1 MATEDKLREYLKRA
15 IVELA
20 ETRQRL
26 SDSDDRRHEPIAI
39 VGMACRYPGGVTSP
53 EELWDLV
60 AAGGDAIGEM
70 PADRGWDVE
79 GLYDPDPEAMGK
91 SYARHGGFLYDAG
104 DFDTAFFGMSPRSA
118 LATDPQH
125 RLVLET
131 SWEVFERAGIDPAT
145 LRGSLTGVYVGNMY
159 SDYSSR
165 FTDGAVPEGVEGTLL
180 VSSAPSVLP
189 GRVSY
194 TFGLEGPSISV
205 DTACSSSLVAIHL
218 AVQALRRGECTMAL
232 AGGVTVMATPD
243 SFVEFSRQRALAAD
257 GRCKSFSADADGV
270 AWAEGAG
277 ILLLERL
284 SDARRNGRRVL
295 AVIRGSAVNQDG
307 ASNGLTAPNGPAQ
320 EKVVEQALA
329 DSRLDTRDID
339 AVEAHGTGTRLG
351 DPIEAGA
358 LLATYGQGRS
368 KDGPLWLGSV
378 KSNIGHSQA
387 AAGVAGMIKMVLA
400 MRHGVLPRTL
410 HVEDANTQFTQDVR
424 PDHADGIR
432 LLTSARRWFR
442 EGHPR
447 RAGVSSFGIGGTN
460 AHIILEEAPE
470 QPEPPIQPPAVA
482 GAPHAW
488 LLSARTATS
497 LREQAARLHRL
508 VSADPAMTPADV
520 AHALATRRARFEHR
534 AVIVGH
540 DREAL
545 LARLGGHL
553 QDEWITGTAPDRP
566 RLAFLFTG
574 QGGQRAGMGRE
585 LAAAS
590 PVFAAALDEV
600 CAALDRYLDR
610 PLLQVMWAEPG
621 TPDAALLNKTRYTQP
636 ALFAYEVAAYRLLE
650 SLGVTPDFV
659 AGHSVGEFA
668 AAHVSGVWSLADAA
682 RLIAARGRLMQA
694 LDVPGAMV
702 AIEASVD
709 EVRPGLTGQ
718 VGLAAVNGPASVV
731 VSGPEEATLAVG
743 ARWRELGRRTR
754 RLPVSHAFHS
764 ALMEP
769 MLAAFEAELRTVLFT
784 EPQFQ
789 AATNLGAD
797 ATWTQPS
804 YWLDQIRHAVLFQP
818 MIARLEAEGVR
829 AFLEVGPEAVLAG
842 MAHDCVTG
850 PGTVIASLHRRQ
862 RPEPDSLIDCLARVA
877 VAGVPVDWAALSGG
891 GAHVELPTYAFD
903 RERFWLSSLLRTG
916 DVTAAGLRDAGH
928 PLLGAALDLADDG
941 TTVLSG
947 RLAASS
953 APWLSEHVML
963 GSAVLPGAALVDL
976 VLDVGGRI
984 GCDQIEEIMFEAPL
998 VLPSRG
1004 AVDVQVVL
1012 QHAEGPR
1019 PIRVYSRPAGEA
1031 EAVWTR
1037 HVSGL
1042 VSAASAPVTA
1052 AAWAGEWPP
1061 ADAVPI
1067 PVDGGY
1073 ERLADLG
1080 YEYGPAFQA
1089 VRALWRQGEDLLA
1102 EVALDDDQDITGY
1115 GVHPALLDAMFH
1127 PMLLADPAAAGEIRL
1142 PFEFRGVRLLAA
1154 GARRLRVRLSSIDAD
1169 GCAVQAADGLG
1180 RPVFSM
1186 DSLRARPVPASALAA
1201 STGPVPHGV
1210 DWVEVSVPTGNGS
1223 GFAFLDPAH
1232 LQSLEPV
1239 PEFVVTTLTADDG
1252 NVPAALRD
1260 LSGQALDLIQ
1270 TWVSG
1275 ERFAGSRLVF
1285 RTRADD
1291 LAGAAVLGLVRSA
1304 QSEHPGRFVLLDAG
1318 PDFTAW
1324 SSVAAA
1330 VEAGES
1336 ELTARDGVLLA
1347 PRLARRTAGPAAGLG
1362 DGTVLV
1368 TGGTGGLGSL
1378 VARRLVE
1385 RHGVRDLLLVS
1396 RRGLDA
1402 PGAGLLVSH
1411 LGSYGARVMV
1421 AACDVSDPDAL
1432 AAALAL
1438 VPPDRPLTAVVHTAG
1453 VLDDAT
1459 VEGLTPARLDT
1470 VFAPKADAAWHL
1482 HELTRGLPLS
1492 AFVLFSSL
1500 AGVLGNPGQGNYAGA
1515 NAFLDALA
1523 AHRRKAGLPGVSIA
1537 WGLWETESGMSGT
1550 LTEADRARLAR
1561 AGVAPLTV
1569 EQGLDLL
1576 DAALGSQEPLVVA
1589 ARWDTA
1595 GLRARAEAGDLPPI
1609 AHGLV
1614 RLPRR
1619 VAAGGPAAGAGP
1631 SGGLGERLAGLSQP
1645 DALRLLTDTV
1655 RAHVAAVLAHGN
1667 AASVGLDRA
1676 FNELGFDSL
1685 TAVELRNRLNAETG
1699 LLLPAT
1705 LVFDHPTVNA
1715 LTDHLFK
1722 SLAPATHSPEEM
1734 LRGALE
1740 RVEAMITAAA
1750 GDAIRNKVVAILQN
1764 GLNRFTAADAARD
1777 AGDVDDVDDVA
1788 GRIDSASDEEIFA
1801 LIDNER

>member
-60 AAGGDAIGEM
+60 AAGGDAVGEM

-79 GLYDPDPEAMGK
+79 GIYDPDPEAMGK
-91 SYARHGGFLYDAG
+91 TYSRHGGFLYDAG
-104 DFDTAFFGMSPRSA
+104 DFDTAFFGMSPRTA

-131 SWEVFERAGIDPAT
+131 SWEAFERAGIDPAT

-243 SFVEFSRQRALAAD
+243 SFVEFSRQRALAPD

-329 DSRLDTRDID
+329 DSRLDARDID

-368 KDGPLWLGSV
+368 KDAPLWLGSV

-410 HVEDANTQFTQDVR
+410 HAENATPEITENVQ
-424 PDHADGIR
+424 
-432 LLTSARRWFR
+432 LLNSARRWFR
-442 EGHPR
+442 EGRPR

-460 AHIILEEAPE
+460 AHVIVEEAPE
-470 QPEPPIQPPAVA
+470 QPEPQVQAPAVV

-508 VSADPAMTPADV
+508 VSADPTITPADV

-534 AVIVGH
+534 AVVVGH

-553 QDEWITGTAPDRP
+553 QNEQITGTAPDRP

-702 AIEASVD
+702 AIEASVE

-718 VGLAAVNGPASVV
+718 VGVAAVNGPASVV

-784 EPQFQ
+784 EPQFP
-789 AATNLGAD
+789 AATNLGPD
-797 ATWTQPS
+797 ASWTQPS
-804 YWLDQIRHAVLFQP
+804 YWLDQIRQAVLFQP
-818 MIARLEAEGVR
+818 LIAQLEAAGVR

-850 PGTVIASLHRRQ
+850 PGAVIASLHRRQ
-862 RPEPDSLIDCLARVA
+862 RPEPDALVDCLARMA

-916 DVTAAGLRDAGH
+916 DVTSAGLRDAGH
-928 PLLGAALDLADDG
+928 PLLGAAVDLADDG
-941 TTVLSG
+941 TTILTG

-953 APWLSEHVML
+953 APWLGEHVML

-984 GCDQIEEIMFEAPL
+984 GCDEIEEIMFEAPL

-1012 QHAEGPR
+1012 QHADGPR
-1019 PIRVYSRPAGEA
+1019 PIRVYSRPAGEPD
-1031 EAVWTR
+1031 AVWTR

-1042 VSAASAPVTA
+1042 VSAAPTPVTA
-1052 AAWAGEWPP
+1052 AWAAEWPP
-1061 ADAVPI
+1061 AGAVPI

-1089 VRALWRQGEDLLA
+1089 VRALWRHGEDLLA
-1102 EVALDDDQDITGY
+1102 EVALDDDQDVAGY

-1127 PMLLADPAAAGEIRL
+1127 PMLLADPAAAAELRL

-1154 GARRLRVRLSSIDAD
+1154 GARRLRVRLASIDAD
-1169 GCAVQAADGLG
+1169 GCSVEAADGRG
-1180 RPVFSM
+1180 QPVFAM

-1201 STGPVPHGV
+1201 STGPAPHGV
-1210 DWVEVSVPTGNGS
+1210 DWVEVSGPAGNGS
-1223 GFAFLDPAH
+1223 GFAFLDPEH
-1232 LQSLEPV
+1232 LPSLEPV

-1252 NVPAALRD
+1252 DVPAAVRRVCA
-1260 LSGQALDLIQ
+1260 QALDLIQ

-1275 ERFAGSRLVF
+1275 DRFAGSRLVF

-1304 QSEHPGRFVLLDAG
+1304 QSEHPGRFVLLEAG

-1324 SSVAAA
+1324 GSVAAA

-1336 ELTARDGVLLA
+1336 QLTARDGVLLA
-1347 PRLARRTAGPAAGLG
+1347 PRLARRTAGPSTGIG
-1362 DGTVLV
+1362 EGTVLV

-1411 LGSYGARVMV
+1411 LGGYGARVTV
-1421 AACDVSDPDAL
+1421 AACDVADPGAL

-1470 VFAPKADAAWHL
+1470 VLAPKADAAWHL
-1482 HELTRGLPLS
+1482 HELTRDLPLS

-1500 AGVLGNPGQGNYAGA
+1500 AGVLGNPGQGNYAAA

-1523 AHRRKAGLPGVSIA
+1523 AHRRKAALPGVSIA

-1550 LTEADRARLAR
+1550 LTEADTARLAR
-1561 AGVAPLTV
+1561 AGIAPLTV

-1576 DAALGSQEPLVVA
+1576 DAALGSPEPLVVA

-1595 GLRARAEAGDLPPI
+1595 GLRARAEAGDLPPM

-1619 VAAGGPAAGAGP
+1619 VAAGGPAAGPSP

-1655 RAHVAAVLAHGN
+1655 RAHVAAVLSHGN
-1667 AASVGLDRA
+1667 ASNVGVDRA
-1676 FNELGFDSL
+1676 FSELGFDSL

-1715 LTDHLFK
+1715 LTDYLFK

-1734 LRGALE
+1734 LRGVLE
-1740 RVEAMITAAA
+1740 RVESMITAAA

-1764 GLNRFTAADAARD
+1764 GLNRFTAADPTRANGD
-1777 AGDVDDVDDVA
+1777 ADDVA

>member
-20 ETRQRL
+20 EARQRL

-53 EELWDLV
+53 EDLWDLV
-60 AAGGDAIGEM
+60 TAGRDAIGEM

-79 GLYDPDPEAMGK
+79 GMYDPDPEAMGK
-91 SYARHGGFLYDAG
+91 SYTRHGGFLYDAA
-104 DFDTAFFGMSPRSA
+104 DFDAAFFGMSPRTA

-125 RLVLET
+125 RLVLES
-131 SWEVFERAGIDPAT
+131 SWEAFERAGIDPAT
-145 LRGSLTGVYVGNMY
+145 LRGSRTGVYVGNMY
-159 SDYSSR
+159 SDYSTR

-205 DTACSSSLVAIHL
+205 DTACSSSLVAVHL

-243 SFVEFSRQRALAAD
+243 SFVEFSRQRALSPD

-270 AWAEGAG
+270 SWAEGAG

-339 AVEAHGTGTRLG
+339 VVEAHGTGTRLG

-358 LLATYGQGRS
+358 LLATYGQGRA
-368 KDGPLWLGSV
+368 KDRPLWLGSV
-378 KSNIGHSQA
+378 KSNIGHTQA
-387 AAGVAGMIKMVLA
+387 AAGVAGLIKMVQA

-410 HVEDANTQFTQDVR
+410 HVDDATGQTGQGAPVDWQ
-424 PDHADGIR
+424 ADGIR
-432 LLTSARRWFR
+432 LLTGPRRWFR

-460 AHIILEEAPE
+460 AHVILEEAPE
-470 QPEPPIQPPAVA
+470 QPEPQSQAPAVT

-488 LLSARTATS
+488 LLTARTATS
-497 LREQAARLHRL
+497 LREQAARLHKL
-508 VSADPAMTPADV
+508 VSADPTLAPADV
-520 AHALATRRARFEHR
+520 AHALASKRARFEHR
-534 AVIVGH
+534 AVVIGH
-540 DREAL
+540 DRETL
-545 LARLGGHL
+545 LAGLDGHR

-610 PLLQVMWAEPG
+610 PLREVMWAEPG

-718 VGLAAVNGPASVV
+718 VGFAAVNGPAAVV

-764 ALMEP
+764 PLMEP
-769 MLAAFEAELRTVLFT
+769 VLAAFEAELRTVLFT
-784 EPQFQ
+784 EPQLP
-789 AATNLGAD
+789 AATNLGGD
-797 ATWTQPS
+797 ATWTDPA

-818 MIARLEAEGVR
+818 MIARLEADGVR

-850 PGTVIASLHRRQ
+850 PDAVIVPLYRRQ
-862 RPEPDSLIDCLARVA
+862 RSEPDSLVACLARVA

-891 GAHVELPTYAFD
+891 GTHVELPTYAFD
-903 RERFWLSSLLRTG
+903 RERFWLSSLSRTG
-916 DVTAAGLRDAGH
+916 DVAAAGLRGVGH
-928 PLLGAALDLADDG
+928 PLLGAAVDLADDG
-941 TTVLSG
+941 TTILTG
-947 RLAASS
+947 RLSAAS

-976 VLDVGGRI
+976 VLDAGGRL
-984 GCDQIEEIMFEAPL
+984 GCDRIEEIMFEAPL
-998 VLPSRG
+998 ILPAKG
-1004 AVDVQVVL
+1004 AVDVQVVIR
-1012 QHAEGPR
+1012 HAEGPR
-1019 PIRVYSRPAGEA
+1019 QVRVYTRPADDPEGA
-1031 EAVWTR
+1031 WTR

-1042 VSAASAPVTA
+1042 VTAAPAATV
-1052 AAWAGEWPP
+1052 AAWAGVWPP
-1061 ADAVPI
+1061 ADAVPVA
-1067 PVDGGY
+1067 VDGGY

-1080 YEYGPAFQA
+1080 YEYGPTFQA
-1089 VRALWRQGEDLLA
+1089 VRALWRQGDDLLA
-1102 EVALDDDQDITGY
+1102 EVAVDDDLDVTGY
-1115 GVHPALLDAMFH
+1115 GLHPALFDAMFH
-1127 PMLLADPAAAGEIRL
+1127 PMLLAGGDAPGELRL

-1154 GARRLRVRLSSIDAD
+1154 GASRLRVRLTPIGAD
-1169 GCAVQAADGLG
+1169 GCAIQAADDAG

-1186 DSLRARPVPASALAA
+1186 DSLRVRPVPVTALAA

-1210 DWVEVSVPTGNGS
+1210 DWVEVSVTGGDGS
-1223 GFAFLDPAH
+1223 GFAFLDPAL
-1232 LQSLEPV
+1232 LQSPDPLPG
-1239 PEFVVTTLTADDG
+1239 FVVATLTATSG
-1252 NVPAALRD
+1252 NVPATVRE
-1260 LSGQALDLIQ
+1260 LSTQALNLIQ
-1270 TWVSG
+1270 TWVAG
-1275 ERFAGSRLVF
+1275 ERFSGSRLVF
-1285 RTRADD
+1285 RTRVDD
-1291 LAGAAVLGLVRSA
+1291 LAGAAVWGLVRAA

-1318 PDFTAW
+1318 PGFTAW
-1324 SSVAAA
+1324 DQVAAA
-1330 VEAGES
+1330 VGAGES
-1336 ELTARDGVLLA
+1336 QLSVRDGAILV
-1347 PRLARRTAGPAAGLG
+1347 PRLARRPIQAPAELG
-1362 DGTVLV
+1362 SGTVLI
-1368 TGGTGGLGSL
+1368 TGGTGALGAL

-1402 PGAGLLVSH
+1402 PGAGRLVSH

-1421 AACDVSDPDAL
+1421 AACDVSDRDAL

-1438 VPPDRPLTAVVHTAG
+1438 IPADRPLTSVIHTAG

-1470 VFAPKADAAWHL
+1470 VLAPKADAAWYL
-1482 HELTRGLPLS
+1482 HELTLAAPLA

-1515 NAFLDALA
+1515 NVFLDALA

-1537 WGLWETESGMSGT
+1537 WGLWDTESGMSGT
-1550 LTEADRARLAR
+1550 LTEAETARLAR
-1561 AGVAPLTV
+1561 SGIAPLSV

-1576 DAALGSQEPLVVA
+1576 DAALGSPEPLVVA
-1589 ARWDTA
+1589 VRWDTA
-1595 GLRARAEAGDLPPI
+1595 GLRARAEAGDLPPM
-1609 AHGLV
+1609 ARGLV
-1614 RLPRR
+1614 RAPRR
-1619 VAAGGPAAGAGP
+1619 AVAGGPAGSTGSAPA
-1631 SGGLGERLAGLSQP
+1631 GGLGDRLAGMTQA

-1655 RAHVAAVLAHGN
+1655 RVHVAAVLAHGS
-1667 AASVGLDRA
+1667 AASIGVDRA

-1715 LTDHLFK
+1715 LTDYLFK
-1722 SLAPATHSPEEM
+1722 SLAPATPSPEEM

-1740 RVEAMITAAA
+1740 RVESMITAAA
-1750 GDAIRNKVVAILQN
+1750 GDAIRNKVVAILQS
-1764 GLNRFTAADAARD
+1764 GLNRFTAAAAPDDA
-1777 AGDVDDVDDVA
+1777 DDVA
-1788 GRIDSASDEEIFA
+1788 DKIDSASDEEIFA

>member
-60 AAGGDAIGEM
+60 AAGTDAIGEM

-79 GLYDPDPEAMGK
+79 GIYDPDPEAMGK
-91 SYARHGGFLYDAG
+91 TYSRHGGFLYDAG
-104 DFDTAFFGMSPRSA
+104 DFDTAFFGMSPRTA

-125 RLVLET
+125 RLALET
-131 SWEVFERAGIDPAT
+131 SWEALERAGIDPAT

-165 FTDGAVPEGVEGTLL
+165 FTDGAVPESVEGTLL

-205 DTACSSSLVAIHL
+205 DTACSSSLVAVHL

-270 AWAEGAG
+270 AWGEGAG

-368 KDGPLWLGSV
+368 KEGPLWLGSV

-387 AAGVAGMIKMVLA
+387 AAGVAGMIKMVMA

-410 HVEDANTQFTQDVR
+410 HAENAPAELTENIQ
-424 PDHADGIR
+424 

-460 AHIILEEAPE
+460 AHVILEEAPE
-470 QPEPPIQPPAVA
+470 QPEPQTRAPAVA

-508 VSADPAMTPADV
+508 VSADPATAPADV
-520 AHALATRRARFEHR
+520 AHALASRRARFEHR

-540 DREAL
+540 DRETL
-545 LARLGGHL
+545 LARLGGR

-610 PLLQVMWAEPG
+610 PLREVMWAQPG

-702 AIEASVD
+702 AIEAGVD

-743 ARWRELGRRTR
+743 ARWRERGRRTR

-769 MLAAFEAELRTVLFT
+769 MLAAFEAELRTALFT
-784 EPQFQ
+784 EPQFP
-789 AATNLGAD
+789 AATNLGPD
-797 ATWTQPS
+797 ASWTDPS

-850 PGTVIASLHRRQ
+850 TGTVIASLHRRQ
-862 RPEPDSLIDCLARVA
+862 RPEPDALVDCLARVA

-916 DVTAAGLRDAGH
+916 DVTSAGLRDAGH
-928 PLLGAALDLADDG
+928 PLLGAAVDLADDG
-941 TTVLSG
+941 TTILTG

-953 APWLSEHVML
+953 VPWLGEHVML

-984 GCDQIEEIMFEAPL
+984 GCDAIEEIMFEAPL

-1012 QHAEGPR
+1012 QHADGPR
-1019 PIRVYSRPAGEA
+1019 PIRVYSRPAGEP

-1042 VSAASAPVTA
+1042 VSASPVPVT

-1089 VRALWRQGEDLLA
+1089 VRALWRHGEDLLA
-1102 EVALDDDQDITGY
+1102 EVALDDDQDVAGY

-1127 PMLLADPAAAGEIRL
+1127 PLLLADTAAAGELRL

-1154 GARRLRVRLSSIDAD
+1154 GARRLRVRLSSIDAE
-1169 GCAVQAADGLG
+1169 GCAVHAADGLG
-1180 RPVFSM
+1180 QPVFSM

-1201 STGPVPHGV
+1201 STGPAPHGV
-1210 DWVEVSVPTGNGS
+1210 DWVEVSVPAGNGS
-1223 GFAFLDPAH
+1223 GFAFVDPAH
-1232 LQSLEPV
+1232 LPSLEPV
-1239 PEFVVTTLTADDG
+1239 PEFVVATLTAGDG
-1252 NVPAALRD
+1252 NVPAAVRD
-1260 LSGQALDLIQ
+1260 LTGQALDLIQ

-1275 ERFAGSRLVF
+1275 DRFAGSRLVF

-1304 QSEHPGRFVLLDAG
+1304 QSEHPGRFVLLDAE
-1318 PDFTAW
+1318 PDFTDW

-1336 ELTARDGVLLA
+1336 ELTARDGALLA
-1347 PRLARRTAGPAAGLG
+1347 PRLARRTAGPATGLG

-1411 LGSYGARVMV
+1411 LGGYGARVTV

-1438 VPPDRPLTAVVHTAG
+1438 IPPDRSLTAVVHTAG

-1459 VEGLTPARLDT
+1459 VDGLTPARLDT
-1470 VFAPKADAAWHL
+1470 VLAPKADAAWYL
-1482 HELTRGLPLS
+1482 HELTRDLPLS

-1550 LTEADRARLAR
+1550 LTEADTARLAR
-1561 AGVAPLTV
+1561 AGIAPLTE

-1576 DAALGSQEPLVVA
+1576 DAALGSPEPLVVA
-1589 ARWDTA
+1589 ARWETA

-1619 VAAGGPAAGAGP
+1619 VAAGGPAAGPGP
-1631 SGGLGERLAGLSQP
+1631 SGGLGARLAGLSQP
-1645 DALRLLTDTV
+1645 DALRLLSDTV

-1676 FNELGFDSL
+1676 FSELGFDSL

-1715 LTDHLFK
+1715 LTDYLFT
-1722 SLAPATHSPEEM
+1722 SLAPAPNSPVEI

-1740 RVEAMITAAA
+1740 HVESMITAAA

-1764 GLNRFTAADAARD
+1764 GLNRFTAADAARESDD
-1777 AGDVDDVDDVA
+1777 ADDVA

>member
-60 AAGGDAIGEM
+60 AAGRDAIGDM

-79 GLYDPDPEAMGK
+79 GIYDPDPEAMGK

-104 DFDTAFFGMSPRSA
+104 DFDAAFFGMSPRSA

-131 SWEVFERAGIDPAT
+131 SWEAFERAGIDPAT
-145 LRGSLTGVYVGNMY
+145 LRGSGTGVYVGNMY
-159 SDYSSR
+159 SDYSTR

-205 DTACSSSLVAIHL
+205 DTACSSSLVALHL
-218 AVQALRRGECTMAL
+218 AVQALRRGECAMAL

-243 SFVEFSRQRALAAD
+243 SFVEFSRQRALSPD

-270 AWAEGAG
+270 AWAEGVG

-295 AVIRGSAVNQDG
+295 ALIRGSAVNQDG

-320 EKVVEQALA
+320 ERVVEQALA
-329 DSRLDTRDID
+329 DSRLDARDID

-358 LLATYGQGRS
+358 LFATYGQGRP
-368 KDGPLWLGSV
+368 KDRPLWLGSV

-387 AAGVAGMIKMVLA
+387 AAGVAGVIKMVQA

-410 HVEDANTQFTQDVR
+410 HVDDATAQVDWPSGGV
-424 PDHADGIR
+424 R
-432 LLTSARRWFR
+432 LLTGARRWTR

-460 AHIILEEAPE
+460 AHVILEEPPE
-470 QPEPPIQPPAVA
+470 QPEPPTQAPAVA

-488 LLSARTATS
+488 LLTARTAAS
-497 LREQAARLHRL
+497 LREQAARLHQL
-508 VSADPAMTPADV
+508 VSADPTLAPADV
-520 AHALATRRARFEHR
+520 AHALATERARFEHR
-534 AVIVGH
+534 AVVIGH
-540 DREAL
+540 DRETL
-545 LARLGGHL
+545 LAGLSGPE
-553 QDEWITGTAPDRP
+553 QITGVAPDRP

-590 PVFAAALDEV
+590 PVFAAALEEV

-610 PLLQVMWAEPG
+610 PLRQVMWAEPG

-668 AAHVSGVWSLADAA
+668 AAHVSGIWSLADAA
-682 RLIAARGRLMQA
+682 RLITARGRLMQA

-702 AIEASVD
+702 AIEASVE

-718 VGLAAVNGPASVV
+718 VGFAAVNGPASVV
-731 VSGPEEATLAVG
+731 VSGAEEATLAVG

-764 ALMEP
+764 PLMEP

-784 EPQFQ
+784 EPQIP
-789 AATNLGAD
+789 AATNLGGD
-797 ATWTQPS
+797 ASWTEPS

-818 MIARLEAEGVR
+818 MIARLEADGVR
-829 AFLEVGPEAVLAG
+829 AFLEVGPDAVLAG

-850 PGTVIASLHRRQ
+850 PEAVIVSLHRRQ
-862 RPEPDSLIDCLARVA
+862 QSEPDSLVACLARAA

-903 RERFWLSSLLRTG
+903 RERFWLTSRIDTG
-916 DVTAAGLRDAGH
+916 DVAVAGLRGVGH
-928 PLLGAALDLADDG
+928 PLLGAAVDLADDG
-941 TTVLSG
+941 TTILTG
-947 RLAASS
+947 RLTTAS

-976 VLDVGGRI
+976 VLDAGGRL
-984 GCDQIEEIMFEAPL
+984 GCDRVEEITFEAPL
-998 VLPSRG
+998 VLRG
-1004 AVDVQVVL
+1004 AVDVQVVI

-1019 PIRVYSRPAGEA
+1019 PVRVYSRPAGDA
-1031 EAVWTR
+1031 EAAWTR

-1042 VSAASAPVTA
+1042 VTAAETPAA
-1052 AAWAGEWPP
+1052 DAAWAGVWPP
-1061 ADAVPI
+1061 ADAI
-1067 PVDGGY
+1067 PVAVDGGY

-1080 YEYGPAFQA
+1080 YEYGPAFQG
-1089 VRALWRQGEDLLA
+1089 VRALWRQGDDLLA
-1102 EVALDDDQDITGY
+1102 EVAIDDDLDVTGY
-1115 GVHPALLDAMFH
+1115 GLHPALFDAMFH
-1127 PMLLADPAAAGEIRL
+1127 PMLLAAVDTAGELRL

-1154 GARRLRVRLSSIDAD
+1154 GARHLRVRLTPIGAD
-1169 GCAVQAADGLG
+1169 GCAIQAADGSG
-1180 RPVFSM
+1180 GPVFSM
-1186 DSLRARPVPASALAA
+1186 ESLRVRTVPVAALAT

-1210 DWVEVSVPTGNGS
+1210 DWVEVPASGGDGS
-1223 GFAFLDPAH
+1223 GFAFLDPI
-1232 LQSLEPV
+1232 LLPSLDPV
-1239 PEFVVTTLTADDG
+1239 PEFVVATLTATAGD
-1252 NVPAALRD
+1252 VPAAVRE
-1260 LSGQALDLIQ
+1260 LSSQALDLIQ
-1270 TWVSG
+1270 TWVTG
-1275 ERFAGSRLVF
+1275 DRFTGSRLVF
-1285 RTRADD
+1285 RIRADD
-1291 LAGAAVLGLVRSA
+1291 LAGAAVQGLVRTA

-1318 PDFTAW
+1318 PEFTSW
-1324 SSVAAA
+1324 GSVAAA
-1330 VEAGES
+1330 VSAGES
-1336 ELTARDGVLLA
+1336 QLTARDGALLA
-1347 PRLARRTAGPAAGLG
+1347 PRLARRPIEAPADLG
-1362 DGTVLV
+1362 SGTVLV

-1402 PGAGLLVSH
+1402 PGAGQLVSH

-1421 AACDVSDPDAL
+1421 AACDVADRDAL

-1438 VPPDRPLTAVVHTAG
+1438 IPADRPLTAVIHTAG

-1459 VEGLTPARLDT
+1459 VEGLTPARMDAVL
-1470 VFAPKADAAWHL
+1470 APKADAAWHL
-1482 HELTRGLPLS
+1482 HELTLDLPLS

-1500 AGVLGNPGQGNYAGA
+1500 AGVLGNPGQGNYAAA
-1515 NAFLDALA
+1515 NVFLDALA
-1523 AHRRKAGLPGVSIA
+1523 AHRRTAGLPGVSVA
-1537 WGLWETESGMSGT
+1537 WGLWDTESGMSGT
-1550 LTEADRARLAR
+1550 LSEADTARLAR
-1561 AGVAPLTV
+1561 SGIAPLTV

-1576 DAALGSQEPLVVA
+1576 DAALGSPEPLVVA
-1589 ARWDTA
+1589 VRWDTA
-1595 GLRARAEAGDLPPI
+1595 GLRARAEAGDLPPMVR
-1609 AHGLV
+1609 GLV
-1614 RLPRR
+1614 RVPRR
-1619 VAAGGPAAGAGP
+1619 AAAGGPAAG
-1631 SGGLGERLAGLSQP
+1631 STGGLGDRLAGMAQP

-1667 AASVGLDRA
+1667 AASVGVDRA

-1699 LLLPAT
+1699 LTLPAT

-1715 LTDHLFK
+1715 LTDYLFK
-1722 SLAPATHSPEEM
+1722 SLAPAAPSPEEM

-1740 RVEAMITAAA
+1740 RVESMITAAA
-1750 GDAIRNKVVAILQN
+1750 GDAIRNKVVAILQS
-1764 GLNRFTAADAARD
+1764 GLNRFTAAGTA
-1777 AGDVDDVDDVA
+1777 DDPDDVA
-1788 GRIDSASDEEIFA
+1788 DKIDSASDEEIFA

>member
-20 ETRQRL
+20 EARQRL

-60 AAGGDAIGEM
+60 AAGGDAIGDM

-79 GLYDPDPEAMGK
+79 GLYDPDPEAMGR

-104 DFDTAFFGMSPRSA
+104 DFDNAFFGMSPRTA

-125 RLVLET
+125 RLMLET
-131 SWEVFERAGIDPAT
+131 SWEAFERAGIDPAT

-243 SFVEFSRQRALAAD
+243 SFVEFSRQRALAPD

-270 AWAEGAG
+270 AWGEGAG
-277 ILLLERL
+277 MLLLERL
-284 SDARRNGRRVL
+284 SDARRGGRRVL

-329 DSRLDTRDID
+329 DSRLETRDVD

-410 HVEDANTQFTQDVR
+410 HADDADNQITQLDQ
-424 PDHADGIR
+424 AGQGAGIR

-442 EGHPR
+442 DGRPR

-460 AHIILEEAPE
+460 AHVILEEAPE
-470 QPEPPIQPPAVA
+470 QPEPPIQAPAVA

-488 LLSARTATS
+488 PLSARTATS

-508 VSADPAMTPADV
+508 VSADPTMTPADV

-534 AVIVGH
+534 AVVVGH

-553 QDEWITGTAPDRP
+553 QNEWITGTAPDRP

-610 PLLQVMWAEPG
+610 PLRQVMWAEPG

-702 AIEASVD
+702 AIEAGVD

-718 VGLAAVNGPASVV
+718 VGVAAVNGPASVV

-769 MLAAFEAELRTVLFT
+769 MLAAFEAELRTALFT
-784 EPQFQ
+784 EPQIP
-789 AATNLGAD
+789 AATNLGGD
-797 ATWTQPS
+797 ATWTRPS

-818 MIARLEAEGVR
+818 MIERLEAEGVR

-850 PGTVIASLHRRQ
+850 TGTVIASLHRRQ
-862 RPEPDSLIDCLARVA
+862 RPEPDSLVDCLARVA
-877 VAGVPVDWAALSGG
+877 VTGVPVDWAALSGG

-916 DVTAAGLRDAGH
+916 DVTSAGLRDAGH
-928 PLLGAALDLADDG
+928 PLLGAAVDLADDG
-941 TTVLSG
+941 TTILTG
-947 RLAASS
+947 RLAVSS
-953 APWLSEHVML
+953 APWLGEHVML

-984 GCDQIEEIMFEAPL
+984 GCDTIEEIMFEAPL

-1012 QHAEGPR
+1012 QHADGPR
-1019 PIRVYSRPAGEA
+1019 PIRVYSRPAGEP

-1042 VSAASAPVTA
+1042 VSAAPAPATA
-1052 AAWAGEWPP
+1052 AAWAAEWPP
-1061 ADAVPI
+1061 ADAVPL

-1080 YEYGPAFQA
+1080 YEYGPSFQA

-1102 EVALDDDQDITGY
+1102 EVALDDDQDVTGY

-1127 PMLLADPAAAGEIRL
+1127 PVLLADTAAGELRL

-1154 GARRLRVRLSSIDAD
+1154 GARRLRVRLTSVDAD
-1169 GCAVQAADGLG
+1169 GCAVQAADNLG

-1186 DSLRARPVPASALAA
+1186 ESLRARPVPASALAA

-1210 DWVEVSVPTGNGS
+1210 DWVEVSGPAGNGS
-1223 GFAFLDPAH
+1223 GFAFPEPAH
-1232 LQSLEPV
+1232 LASLEPV
-1239 PEFVVTTLTADDG
+1239 PVFVVTTLTSGDG
-1252 NVPAALRD
+1252 NVPAAVRE

-1275 ERFAGSRLVF
+1275 DRFAGSRLVF
-1285 RTRADD
+1285 RIRADD

-1304 QSEHPGRFVLLDAG
+1304 QSEHPGRFVLLDAE

-1324 SSVAAA
+1324 GSVAAA

-1336 ELTARDGVLLA
+1336 QLTARDGVLLA
-1347 PRLARRTAGPAAGLG
+1347 PRLARRTAGPAAGLSE
-1362 DGTVLV
+1362 GTVLV

-1402 PGAGLLVSH
+1402 PGAGLLVSQ
-1411 LGSYGARVMV
+1411 LGGYGARVTV

-1459 VEGLTPARLDT
+1459 VDGLTPARLDT

-1500 AGVLGNPGQGNYAGA
+1500 AGVLGNPGQGNYAAA
-1515 NAFLDALA
+1515 NTFLDALA

-1550 LTEADRARLAR
+1550 LSEADTARLAR
-1561 AGVAPLTV
+1561 AGIAPLTV

-1576 DAALGSQEPLVVA
+1576 DAALGSREPLVVA
-1589 ARWDTA
+1589 ARWNTA
-1595 GLRARAEAGDLPPI
+1595 GLRARAETGDLPPI

-1619 VAAGGPAAGAGP
+1619 VAAGGPAAGPGP
-1631 SGGLGERLAGLSQP
+1631 SGGLGERLAGLSEP

-1667 AASVGLDRA
+1667 PAGVGVDRA
-1676 FNELGFDSL
+1676 FSELGFDSL

-1715 LTDHLFK
+1715 LTDYLFK
-1722 SLAPATHSPEEM
+1722 TLAPATNSPVEI

-1740 RVEAMITAAA
+1740 HVESMITAAA

-1764 GLNRFTAADAARD
+1764 GLNRFTAADATRE
-1777 AGDVDDVDDVA
+1777 AGDADDVA

-1801 LIDNER
+1801 LIDNEG